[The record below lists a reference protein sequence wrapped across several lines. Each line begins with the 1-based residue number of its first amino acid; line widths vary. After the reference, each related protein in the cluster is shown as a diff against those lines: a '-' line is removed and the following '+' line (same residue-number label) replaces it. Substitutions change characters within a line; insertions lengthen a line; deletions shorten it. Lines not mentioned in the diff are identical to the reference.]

1 MNRNWRNIRTAI
13 TAVLIL
19 IIAIQ
24 FLAAMW
30 GSIQLSFA
38 NDQTQIFCEM
48 TTGAEQALAQEPP
61 NIKSALGFLEY
72 IVNYYPSGTK
82 QTVGSTLDTIVE
94 RSRSLAEAR
103 IIEKL
108 RAETGK
114 DFGAKA
120 EDWLRGLTAA
130 PPVDDGN

>member
-1 MNRNWRNIRTAI
+1 MNRKWRTGTNAI
-13 TAVLIL
+13 IAVLIF
-19 IIAIQ
+19 IIAYQ
-24 FLAAMW
+24 FMAALW
-30 GSIQLSFA
+30 RSIHLSFA

-82 QTVGSTLDTIVE
+82 QTLGSTLDIIVE

-103 IIEKL
+103 ILEKL
-108 RAETGK
+108 RAKTGK
-114 DFGAKA
+114 DFGTNAQ
-120 EDWLRGLTAA
+120 DWLRGLATATQ
-130 PPVDDGN
+130 VDGGN